1 MPCGDLAPILD
12 LTRPVLPYRER
23 HRVKVFGEPSIP
35 RKGNKWA
42 AKKPLAMTR
51 ENWRRYNSAIE
62 YHIYMKNLVKADF
75 RDPLDVLNP
84 ITGNYVAHSYKD
96 ATKAQG
102 Q

>member
-1 MPCGDLAPILD
+1 
-12 LTRPVLPYRER
+12 
-23 HRVKVFGEPSIP
+23 
-35 RKGNKWA
+35 
-42 AKKPLAMTR
+42 MTR
-51 ENWRRYNSAIE
+51 ENLRRYNSAIE